1 MRRALRG
8 WAGALAIV
16 GAPLARAADDRT
28 PLVAV
33 VLDSSGSVGAADLAR
48 ARDLAMGVMDSLP
61 EGSRLA
67 VFTFDDQSR
76 LLLPATANADELK
89 TALGGV
95 RVSGRFTTLYDALYD
110 ASRYLRGSPSR
121 PRAIVLVT
129 DGRDERSAVTL
140 DDGLRVAEE
149 SSIPVYAVGIGHT
162 EERLLRRLARLTG
175 GEYAAAA
182 EASATQI
189 AERILQAEQ
198 ASEATP
204 PAVPSTAP
212 SSLPHAP
219 AQQPAPARD
228 PGRSVMLAALL
239 LAGLLV
245 AGGLALL
252 MLKRGRGLPRCPG
265 CGRELGGAGAECVW
279 CTTREPAVTDTV
291 IGWKEKAPAAGGS
304 DDLEKTILGS
314 RRSVLVVTRGF
325 GNGQSH
331 SLSAATVTSVGRARA
346 NDIVVDDVAVSS
358 QHCRIRPEQGR
369 LVLYDLESSNGTYV
383 NERRVSRHVLSGGDV
398 IRLGETCLELRI
410 EPPRG

>member
-1 MRRALRG
+1 
-8 WAGALAIV
+8 
-16 GAPLARAADDRT
+16 
-28 PLVAV
+28 
-33 VLDSSGSVGAADLAR
+33 
-48 ARDLAMGVMDSLP
+48 MGLIDSLP
-61 EGSRLA
+61 AGSRLA

-76 LLLPATANADELK
+76 LLLSATANADELK
-89 TALGGV
+89 NALGAV

-129 DGRDERSAVTL
+129 DGRDENSAVTL

-149 SSIPVYAVGIGHT
+149 SSIPVYAVGIGRA
-162 EERLLRRLARLTG
+162 EERVLRRLARLTG
-175 GEYAAAA
+175 GEYATSA
-182 EASATQI
+182 EASAAQI
-189 AERILQAEQ
+189 AERILQAAQ
-198 ASEATP
+198 ASDATP
-204 PAVPSTAP
+204 PAAPSTAP

-265 CGRELGGAGAECVW
+265 CGREPGGAGAESVW
-279 CTTREPAVTDTV
+279 CATREPETDTV
-291 IGWKEKAPAAGGS
+291 IGWKEKARAAGAS
-304 DDLEKTILGS
+304 DDPERTMLVGQ
-314 RRSVLVVTRGF
+314 RSALVVTTGL
-325 GNGQSH
+325 GNGRSH

-383 NERRVSRHVLSGGDV
+383 NERRVSRHVLSAGDV

-410 EPPRG
+410 EAPRG